1 MKFSIITCVLN
12 NSKNIKKSLIS
23 FQNQNYKNKEHIIID
38 GGSTDGTI
46 NIIKK
51 NKKKNTKLV
60 SSSDN
65 GIYDALNKGLKISKG
80 KIIGILHSDD
90 FYKNKSVLK
99 NVFNAFKISEAD
111 LVYGDLIYISK
122 SYPFRKIRYWRAGKF
137 LKNNLN
143 NGWMPPH
150 PAVFIKSS
158 ILKKIG
164 RYNLNY
170 KISSDYD
177 FLIRI
182 LSNESIKKYYLP
194 KTLIKM
200 RIGGKSN
207 NSLKNLINKSLEDY
221 EIIKKNNIGGIFTL
235 FRKNYSKIR
244 QFF

>member
-1 MKFSIITCVLN
+1 MF
-12 NSKNIKKSLIS
+12 S
-23 FQNQNYKNKEHIIID
+23 FQNQNFKNKEHIIID

-51 NKKKNTKLV
+51 NKNKNIKLV
-60 SSSDN
+60 SSSDR
-65 GIYDALNKGLKISKG
+65 GIYDALNKGLKISNG

-90 FYKNKSVLK
+90 FYENKFVLK
-99 NVFNAFKISEAD
+99 NVFNAFKTSKAD
-111 LVYGDLIYISK
+111 LVYGDLLYISK
-122 SYPFRKIRYWRAGKF
+122 NFPYRKIRYWRAGEF
-137 LKNNLN
+137 FKNNLN
-143 NGWMPPH
+143 SGWMPPH

-158 ILKKIG
+158 VLKKIG
-164 RYNLNY
+164 KYDLNY

-177 FLIRI
+177 FLLRA
-182 LSNESIKKYYLP
+182 LSNKNIKKYYLP

-221 EIIKKNNIGGIFTL
+221 EIIKKNNVGGIFTL